1 MYQLNKVD
9 TKIIL
14 DDYYFTKVDKIV
26 VFFVF
31 IFLKVDKL
39 PSFCHFLFQK
49 RCSFSD
55 TSIRLAENKHLPRS
69 FKEAP
74 I

>member
-31 IFLKVDKL
+31 FSKSGQIAFFL
-39 PSFCHFLFQK
+39 PF
-49 RCSFSD
+49 SFS
-55 TSIRLAENKHLPRS
+55 
-69 FKEAP
+69 KEMFFLRHFHP
-74 I
+74 FG

>member
-1 MYQLNKVD
+1 MYQLIKVD

-55 TSIRLAENKHLPRS
+55 TSIRLAKNKHLPNS